1 MCIMKLSF
9 LCLHLI
15 YPPLP
20 FPSSPLPLPLSSLP
34 LLALLLFPLPPLP
47 STLPIPPL
55 PSPPLP
61 SPPPLCR
68 SPPSHEVLART
79 SPTSHYTIRPNMHF
93 PVKFLQHVLCCRSLH
108 GLNLMLCLC
117 VLGLFIFT
125 FHTSQRRSLLAVE
138 GVSDGGR
145 QHQPRQVSK
154 GGVVLR
160 GRDLTAVMQEEEG
173 GRDRESW
180 EGISNNP
187 HFEQR
192 MQVSV
197 SRRGCGAWVRACVR
211 VHVHVECLCMS
222 VCVRIVCLL
231 DT

>member
-1 MCIMKLSF
+1 
-9 LCLHLI
+9 
-15 YPPLP
+15 
-20 FPSSPLPLPLSSLP
+20 
-34 LLALLLFPLPPLP
+34 
-47 STLPIPPL
+47 
-55 PSPPLP
+55 
-61 SPPPLCR
+61 
-68 SPPSHEVLART
+68 
-79 SPTSHYTIRPNMHF
+79 
-93 PVKFLQHVLCCRSLH
+93 
-108 GLNLMLCLC
+108 MLCLC

-138 GVSDGGR
+138 GMSGGGR

-211 VHVHVECLCMS
+211 VHVHVECVCMS